1 MSKLSFD
8 FTPDPRVLIA
18 LTQTPIKPMDALCE
32 LIDNS
37 IDSFYNSKL
46 QGISIKNPTIT
57 IDLPKNADV
66 DNGIGVLKIRDNG
79 PGMSTEQAERAIKAG
94 YSGNNQLDTLGLF
107 GMGFNISTGK
117 LGISTRF
124 LTARAEDDYC
134 TRTVIDL
141 EKINESKSFIIDAEQ
156 TSKPINFNSGTQI
169 EISKWWP
176 AGHSNF
182 GFIKKLLQYGIKKIR
197 EEIGRRYATIL
208 RNGEIS
214 IIVNREPC
222 VAFEHCVWGANRYVV
237 HKGNQIPAQYS
248 FDTILRT
255 RKRCAKCRTIIPDGE
270 TKCPSCSNTEIRTVE
285 ERIKGWVGIQ
295 RFDDTN
301 RYGIDLIRNGRAIR
315 VGEKSAFF
323 EFVDDFQNTIK
334 DYPIDSQYGR
344 IVGEVHID
352 FVPVDF
358 QKQDFQRS
366 SEEWHQAI
374 SYLRG
379 DSSLQPSQPGA
390 DSNNSPIFK
399 LFQGY
404 RKVRTPGTTDM
415 YMGYWDE
422 VAGAPKRISRDV
434 ERDYLE
440 RFNRREKGYY
450 DDEEWWKLVEAAS
463 TPPSKPLLTCDN
475 CGSQNLPEAE
485 TCSVCGKIFKG
496 KNCINEK
503 CGKFI
508 AFSALTCP
516 HCGENQVIKVE
527 TPWICNICSTKN
539 PAGSLTCKVCNHEKG
554 EKNPLTEEELISNSI
569 LVEEF
574 SIKQLSIT
582 LANGEFSNSID
593 LKTYYSKNE
602 LISPLSSDRYPLICF
617 KRPNALLIFID
628 QTHPMFASCDISIV
642 EIIASEIA
650 TYIFDMY
657 RTLASYPGHSIS
669 SITWQLIRNYWIDK
683 VEISSKIITEKC
695 TNFLFRLKTKLSEI
709 VDSKLSERLF
719 SELSEEQQTIFVH
732 NILKKNLQLTSI
744 QQLKESGAFI
754 RYVPDD
760 FILNIFD
767 TAPELFFNGKFWN
780 IQYGVSIPGI
790 SAVNLGNIYT
800 QTLSNYRNSIES
812 VILFMEQKSNSS
824 LELKKIDAVVNFL
837 NTNLTDDLE

>member
-496 KNCINEK
+496 KNCIN
-503 CGKFI
+503 
-508 AFSALTCP
+508 
-516 HCGENQVIKVE
+516 
-527 TPWICNICSTKN
+527 
-539 PAGSLTCKVCNHEKG
+539 
-554 EKNPLTEEELISNSI
+554 
-569 LVEEF
+569 
-574 SIKQLSIT
+574 
-582 LANGEFSNSID
+582 
-593 LKTYYSKNE
+593 
-602 LISPLSSDRYPLICF
+602 
-617 KRPNALLIFID
+617 
-628 QTHPMFASCDISIV
+628 
-642 EIIASEIA
+642 
-650 TYIFDMY
+650 
-657 RTLASYPGHSIS
+657 
-669 SITWQLIRNYWIDK
+669 
-683 VEISSKIITEKC
+683 
-695 TNFLFRLKTKLSEI
+695 
-709 VDSKLSERLF
+709 
-719 SELSEEQQTIFVH
+719 
-732 NILKKNLQLTSI
+732 
-744 QQLKESGAFI
+744 
-754 RYVPDD
+754 
-760 FILNIFD
+760 
-767 TAPELFFNGKFWN
+767 
-780 IQYGVSIPGI
+780 
-790 SAVNLGNIYT
+790 
-800 QTLSNYRNSIES
+800 
-812 VILFMEQKSNSS
+812 
-824 LELKKIDAVVNFL
+824 
-837 NTNLTDDLE
+837 